1 MKKINK
7 KKKEKKKEKKREKDE
22 PAKPSIIE
30 NEFEMERTRLV
41 IFTMGKL
48 SF

>member
-1 MKKINK
+1 MKKLNK
-7 KKKEKKKEKKREKDE
+7 KKRKKKKKKKREKDE
-22 PAKPSIIE
+22 LPSPPIIE